1 MEKRIDLTQTVY
13 QLTQEHPEIIDIM
26 ASLGFTEIKKNA
38 IRLSAG
44 KLITIPKG
52 AAMRGISLDQVVK
65 ALRDGGFTV
74 VGDAPAS
81 ADDSVHSRLASPSG
95 EATLRIKSLL
105 KRLNDGESL
114 ESVRAD
120 FVRDFKDVP
129 ATSIMKAEQQL
140 IAEGQSAKEVKKLC
154 DVHSALFHSRS
165 QDDFHHGMHHDQERM
180 MVGQAAESKD
190 KTASLRAT
198 DGHPLQTFYR
208 ENDAIVKAL
217 NAVENALRRDGDV
230 AALLGQARGLAV
242 HYAKKGD
249 LIYPLLNTKYGIYG
263 PSQVMWAIDDE
274 IRAEFSSLLRQ
285 AANPGAQWLKRAEDL
300 VVRAKEMTFKENRI
314 LFPVCAAN
322 LTDDDWLQVY
332 IDSKAYAPCL
342 GVEPQVWQDGEALL
356 AKEKTASCQGATNV
370 ANELRVDMPGGSLT
384 ISQLTALLDTLPME
398 VTFVDT
404 DNINRYFNQPFAAKA
419 FKRPLAALGREVF
432 SCHPPKIEPMVRA
445 IINDLRQGKR
455 ECVPVWME
463 KDGRATL
470 VNYHAVRDA
479 EGNYMGT
486 METVQDMEEARRH
499 FAK

>member
-13 QLTQEHPEIIDIM
+13 QLTQEYPEIIDIM
-26 ASLGFTEIKKNA
+26 ASLGFTEIKKKA
-38 IRLSAG
+38 IRHSAG

-52 AAMRGISLDQVVK
+52 AAMKGISLDQVVK

-81 ADDSVHSRLASPSG
+81 ADGSVHSHLASPSDEG
-95 EATLRIKSLL
+95 TLRIKSLL
-105 KRLNDGESL
+105 KRLNDGEPL

-154 DVHSALFHSRS
+154 DVHSALFHSRR
-165 QDDFHHGMHHDQERM
+165 DEGLHHGMHHDQERM
-180 MVGQAAESKD
+180 MMGQAAGSKD

-208 ENDAIVKAL
+208 ENDAIAKAL
-217 NAVENALRRDGDV
+217 EAVENALGGDGDV
-230 AALLGQARGLAV
+230 AALLGEARGLAV

-263 PSQVMWAIDDE
+263 PSQVMWTIDDE

-285 AANPGAQWLKRAEDL
+285 TDPDEQWLKRAEDL
-300 VVRAKEMTFKENRI
+300 VARAREMTFKENRI

-322 LTDDDWLQVY
+322 FTDDDWLQVY
-332 IDSKAYAPCL
+332 VDSKAYGPCL
-342 GVEPQVWQDGEALL
+342 GVEPQVWQDGEALF
-356 AKEKTASCQGATNV
+356 AKEKTANCQGVTNV
-370 ANELRVDMPGGSLT
+370 ADELRVDMPGGSLT

-398 VTFVDT
+398 VTFVDA

-445 IINDLRQGKR
+445 IINELRQGKR
-455 ECVPVWME
+455 DCVPVWME

-479 EGNYMGT
+479 EGNYVGT

>member
-1 MEKRIDLTQTVY
+1 
-13 QLTQEHPEIIDIM
+13 
-26 ASLGFTEIKKNA
+26 
-38 IRLSAG
+38 
-44 KLITIPKG
+44 
-52 AAMRGISLDQVVK
+52 
-65 ALRDGGFTV
+65 
-74 VGDAPAS
+74 
-81 ADDSVHSRLASPSG
+81 
-95 EATLRIKSLL
+95 
-105 KRLNDGESL
+105 
-114 ESVRAD
+114 
-120 FVRDFKDVP
+120 
-129 ATSIMKAEQQL
+129 
-140 IAEGQSAKEVKKLC
+140 
-154 DVHSALFHSRS
+154 
-165 QDDFHHGMHHDQERM
+165 M
-180 MVGQAAESKD
+180 MGQAAESKD

-217 NAVENALRRDGDV
+217 EAVENALRGDGDV

-356 AKEKTASCQGATNV
+356 AKEKTANCQGGTNV

-445 IINDLRQGKR
+445 IINDLRKGKR